1 MQSPTRACGS
11 ESDGESDKDEEES
24 DKEYEE
30 SDDDGGEMSDEQE
43 DNDFP
48 LAQQLGKLDV

>member
-11 ESDGESDKDEEES
+11 ESDGESNKDEEES